1 MSLQSKYQAVL
12 DLGQKLGVQ
21 NGYVEEQSGLL
32 KMGGLVRNQLEKDL
46 LWDKIKQVGG
56 ENPQDLQADIKV
68 ETTDYYGAYTVQS
81 GDTLGKISKMFLG
94 AANRYMDIFNINRDQ
109 LNNPD
114 LIQIGQVLKIP
125 FK

>member
-1 MSLQSKYQAVL
+1 VDGSFLCIVSYRVF
-12 DLGQKLGVQ
+12 
-21 NGYVEEQSGLL
+21 
-32 KMGGLVRNQLEKDL
+32 